1 MRWGDKAKNDDHYL
15 LLESQKEFKKDSR
28 RVAIKVNHKVENR
41 KLKAT
46 RGFRTVHQRVKS
58 KNC

>member
-28 RVAIKVNHKVENR
+28 RVAIKVNHKVEN
-41 KLKAT
+41 
-46 RGFRTVHQRVKS
+46 
-58 KNC
+58 